1 MLLELRNLS
10 NYVYRLK
17 SICLFLFMLS
27 EKEIEFINHWTSVRV
42 KYSTFSSKFS
52 RGLPMALLFS
62 LPIFFSLVLVYFLSP
77 EWYTKISQKAS
88 GESMMIVVSLVII
101 IIFFSFVRMHFN
113 WEMNEQAY
121 LELLEKK
128 KKFDSNST
136 IQGKAE

>member
-1 MLLELRNLS
+1 
-10 NYVYRLK
+10 
-17 SICLFLFMLS
+17 MLS

-136 IQGKAE
+136 IQEKAE